1 MTYNPT
7 ETAMRTLINLSL
19 IAAVLAAP
27 LAWAQDSSPVG
38 LWKTI
43 DDSTG
48 KPTALIRITEHQGEL
63 QGKIEKLFREPS
75 EDQNPKC
82 VACQDARKNQP
93 IVGMTI
99 VSGLK
104 KTGDEYS
111 GGEILD
117 PKNGKVYKSKLTVR
131 DGGKKV
137 EVRGY
142 VGMPMFGRSQ
152 VWLRQE

>member
-1 MTYNPT
+1 
-7 ETAMRTLINLSL
+7 MRALIHLPL

-27 LAWAQDSSPVG
+27 LAWAEPNSPVG
-38 LWKTI
+38 LWKAI
-43 DDSTG
+43 DDKSG
-48 KPTALIRITEHQGEL
+48 KASALIRISDNQGEL
-63 QGKIEKLFREPS
+63 QGRIEKLFREPS

-82 VACQDARKNQP
+82 VLCTDARKDQP

-104 KTGDEYS
+104 KDGDEYT
-111 GGEILD
+111 GGKILD
-117 PKNGKVYKSKLTVR
+117 PKDGKVYKSKAMLR
-131 DGGKKV
+131 DGGNKL

-142 VGMPMFGRSQ
+142 VGMPMLGRSQ

>member
-1 MTYNPT
+1 
-7 ETAMRTLINLSL
+7 MRTLIKASL

-27 LAWAQDSSPVG
+27 LAWAQDGSPVG

-43 DDSTG
+43 DDSSG
-48 KPTALIRITEHQGEL
+48 KPTALIRITENNGEL
-63 QGKIEKLFREPS
+63 TGKIEKLFRAPN

-82 VACQDARKNQP
+82 HLCTDYRKDQP

-104 KTGDEYS
+104 KDGNEYT

-117 PKNGKVYKSKLTVR
+117 PKNGKVYKSKLTPL

-142 VGMPMFGRSQ
+142 IGVPMFGRSQ

>member
-1 MTYNPT
+1 
-7 ETAMRTLINLSL
+7 MRTLIKATL
-19 IAAVLAAP
+19 IASILAAP
-27 LAWAQDSSPVG
+27 LAWAQDGSPVG

-43 DDSTG
+43 DDSSG
-48 KPTALIRITEHQGEL
+48 KPTALIRITDNQGVL
-63 QGKIEKLFREPS
+63 TGKIEKLFRAPD

-82 VACQDARKNQP
+82 VACTDARKDQP

-104 KTGDEYS
+104 KDGDEYK

-131 DGGKKV
+131 EGGKKV

>member
-1 MTYNPT
+1 
-7 ETAMRTLINLSL
+7 MRPLLTLSL
-19 IAAVLAAP
+19 LAAIAATP
-27 LAWAQDSSPVG
+27 LAMAQDGSPVG

-43 DDSTG
+43 DDASG
-48 KPTALIRITEHQGEL
+48 KPTALIRITEQQGEL
-63 QGKIEKLFREPS
+63 QGKIEKLFRAPN

-82 VACQDARKNQP
+82 VQCTDGRKDQP

-104 KTGDEYS
+104 KTGDEYT

-131 DGGKKV
+131 EGGKKV
-137 EVRGY
+137 EVRGFI
-142 VGMPMFGRSQ
+142 GMPMFGRSQ

>member
-1 MTYNPT
+1 
-7 ETAMRTLINLSL
+7 MRTLIKATL
-19 IAAVLAAP
+19 IASILAAP
-27 LAWAQDSSPVG
+27 LAWAQDGSPVG

-43 DDSTG
+43 DDSSG
-48 KPTALIRITEHQGEL
+48 KPTALIRITENQGVL
-63 QGKIEKLFREPS
+63 TGKIEKLFRAPDE
-75 EDQNPKC
+75 EQNPKC
-82 VACQDARKNQP
+82 VACTDARKDQP

-104 KTGDEYS
+104 KDGDEYK

-117 PKNGKVYKSKLTVR
+117 PKNGKVYRSKLTVHE
-131 DGGKKV
+131 GGKKV

-142 VGMPMFGRSQ
+142 VGVPMFGRSQ

>member
-1 MTYNPT
+1 
-7 ETAMRTLINLSL
+7 MRPLLTLSL
-19 IAAVLAAP
+19 LAAALAAP
-27 LAWAQDSSPVG
+27 LAVAQNDSPLG
-38 LWKTI
+38 LWKAI

-48 KPTALIRITEHQGEL
+48 KPSALIRITEQKGEL
-63 QGKIEKLFREPS
+63 QGKIEKLFRPADQE
-75 EDQNPKC
+75 QNPTC
-82 VACQDARKNQP
+82 VHCKDARKDQP

-104 KTGDEYS
+104 KSGDEYS

-117 PKNGKVYKSKLTVR
+117 PKDGKVYKSKLMVR
-131 DGGKKV
+131 DGGRKL

-142 VGMPMFGRSQ
+142 VGVPMLGRSQ

>member
-1 MTYNPT
+1 
-7 ETAMRTLINLSL
+7 MRTLINLSL

-27 LAWAQDSSPVG
+27 LAWADDASPVG
-38 LWKTI
+38 LWKSI
-43 DDSTG
+43 DDSSG
-48 KPTALIRITEHQGEL
+48 KPTALIRITENQGEL
-63 QGKIEKLFREPS
+63 TGKIEKLFRTADE
-75 EDQNPKC
+75 EQNPKC
-82 VACQDARKNQP
+82 VSCTDARKNQP
-93 IVGMTI
+93 ILGMTI

-104 KTGDEYS
+104 KDGDVYS

-131 DGGKKV
+131 EGGRKV

-142 VGMPMFGRSQ
+142 IGMPMLGRSQ

>member
-1 MTYNPT
+1 
-7 ETAMRTLINLSL
+7 MRTFIHASL
-19 IAAVLAAP
+19 IAAAVLAAP
-27 LAWAQDSSPVG
+27 VAMAQENSPVG

-43 DDSTG
+43 DDSSG
-48 KPTALIRITEHQGEL
+48 KPTALIRITEQQGEL
-63 QGKIEKLFREPS
+63 QGKIEKLFRGPNE
-75 EDQNPKC
+75 EQNPKC
-82 VACQDARKNQP
+82 VQCTDARKDQP

-104 KTGDEYS
+104 KTGDEYT

-137 EVRGY
+137 EVRGFI
-142 VGMPMFGRSQ
+142 GMPMFGRSQ

>member
-1 MTYNPT
+1 
-7 ETAMRTLINLSL
+7 MRTLIKASL

-27 LAWAQDSSPVG
+27 LAWAQDGSPVG

-43 DDSTG
+43 DDSSG
-48 KPTALIRITEHQGEL
+48 KPTALIRITDNHGEL
-63 QGKIEKLFREPS
+63 QGKIEKLFRTADE
-75 EDQNPKC
+75 EQNPKC
-82 VACQDARKNQP
+82 VLCTDARKDQP

-104 KTGDEYS
+104 KTGDEYT

-117 PKNGKVYKSKLTVR
+117 PKNGKVYKSKLMVR
-131 DGGKKV
+131 EGGKKV

-142 VGMPMFGRSQ
+142 IGVPMFGRSQ

>member
-1 MTYNPT
+1 
-7 ETAMRTLINLSL
+7 MRTLIKATL
-19 IAAVLAAP
+19 IASILAAP
-27 LAWAQDSSPVG
+27 LAWAQDDSPVG

-43 DDSTG
+43 DDSSG
-48 KPTALIRITEHQGEL
+48 KPTALIRITENQGVL
-63 QGKIEKLFREPS
+63 TGKIEKLFRGPD

-82 VACQDARKNQP
+82 VACTDARKDQP

-99 VSGLK
+99 VSGLRK
-104 KTGDEYS
+104 DGDEYK

-131 DGGKKV
+131 EGGKKV

>member
-1 MTYNPT
+1 
-7 ETAMRTLINLSL
+7 MRTLIKATL
-19 IAAVLAAP
+19 IASILAAP
-27 LAWAQDSSPVG
+27 LAWAQDGSPVG

-43 DDSTG
+43 DDSSG
-48 KPTALIRITEHQGEL
+48 KPTALIRITENQGVL
-63 QGKIEKLFREPS
+63 TGKIEKLFRAPDE
-75 EDQNPKC
+75 EQNPKC
-82 VACQDARKNQP
+82 VACTDARKDQP

-104 KTGDEYS
+104 KDGDEYK

-117 PKNGKVYKSKLTVR
+117 PKNGKVYRSKLTVHE
-131 DGGKKV
+131 GGKKV